1 MTRSDWANN
10 LVNDEHFVEVFKEL
24 RQIQIDRITNS
35 DQHDVKEREAAYLK
49 LSAIQDV
56 YNHIGS
62 MASQRVI
69 NEKRWKIF

>member
-1 MTRSDWANN
+1 MTRSDWASN
-10 LVNDEHFVEVFKEL
+10 LANDEHFLDVFKEL

-35 DQHDVKEREAAYLK
+35 NEHEIKEREAAYVK

-56 YNHIGS
+56 YNHIAS